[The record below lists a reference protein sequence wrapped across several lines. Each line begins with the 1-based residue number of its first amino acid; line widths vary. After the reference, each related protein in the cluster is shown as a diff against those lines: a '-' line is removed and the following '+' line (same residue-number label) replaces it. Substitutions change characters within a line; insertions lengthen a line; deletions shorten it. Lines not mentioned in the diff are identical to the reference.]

1 MRDAESPGESLSTMR
16 RCAPLTAYVHMHA
29 LDDVSEAVSRLRADA
44 LQALR
49 DELASLA
56 DIRVSPVPQ
65 GADLDVEIT
74 NVLRVE
80 EKPRTGAD
88 AGRHRI
94 LVIRLGRNGE
104 RLDFVCA
111 DGRSAMPAERQAARR
126 IRGWIGEESLPTST
140 RSPTILSSRVT
151 TQ

>member
-1 MRDAESPGESLSTMR
+1 MSTM
-16 RCAPLTAYVHMHA
+16 PLFTPLIAYVHMHA
-29 LDDVSEAVSRLRADA
+29 LDGASEAVSKLRADA
-44 LQALR
+44 LHALR

-74 NVLRVE
+74 SVLRVE
-80 EKPRTGAD
+80 ERPRTRAD
-88 AGRHRI
+88 EGRQRI

-104 RLDFVCA
+104 RLDFVCT

-126 IRGWIGEESLPTST
+126 IRGWVARDSLSASAFSQLVPAPHVATK
-140 RSPTILSSRVT
+140 
-151 TQ
+151 